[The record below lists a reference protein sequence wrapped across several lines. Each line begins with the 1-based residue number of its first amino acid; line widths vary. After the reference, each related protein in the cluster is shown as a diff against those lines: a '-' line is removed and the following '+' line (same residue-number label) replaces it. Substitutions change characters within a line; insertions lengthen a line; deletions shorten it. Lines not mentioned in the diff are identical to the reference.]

1 MTEMLS
7 SSSADRYID
16 LLKKAL
22 TFSLWPEPPR
32 LVVGRRG
39 WRRSALRVLYR
50 VLGRWNLVLARTVE
64 VSVNDRL
71 EGRNF
76 PVLGHTM
83 VGIRRLD
90 HLQACIET
98 VIREDVPGDL
108 IEAGVWRGGCA
119 IFMRAVLQ
127 VNRGEG
133 RNVWLADSFEGHPP
147 PRPDQYPADRGTGFE
162 RWEFQAVSLEEV
174 LHNFESYGLLD
185 PSVRNLKG
193 RFNETLTSAPFTKLA
208 LIRLD
213 AVSYGSTIEAL
224 RLLYPKLSPG
234 GFVVVDDYGASPQ
247 CRAAV
252 DDFRREQDLHEQLQ
266 VGDWTSVC
274 WRRGIV

>member
-1 MTEMLS
+1 MVLQRAEATNAEDAYL
-7 SSSADRYID
+7 D

-32 LVVGRRG
+32 PVVGRRG
-39 WRRSALRVLYR
+39 WRRTTLRALYSL
-50 VLGRWNLVLARTVE
+50 LGRWNLVLARTVD
-64 VSVNDRL
+64 VSDGDRF

-83 VGIRRLD
+83 VGVRRLD
-90 HLQACIET
+90 HLQECIET

-108 IEAGVWRGGCA
+108 IEAGVWRGGCS
-119 IFMRAVLQ
+119 IFMRAVLR
-127 VNRGEG
+127 VNGVEG

-147 PRPDQYPADRGTGFE
+147 PRPDLYPADRGTGFE
-162 RWEFQAVSLEEV
+162 RWEFQAVSLQEV
-174 LHNFESYGLLD
+174 LQNFENYGLLD
-185 PSVRNLKG
+185 SSVRNLKG
-193 RFNETLTSAPFTKLA
+193 RFNETLACAPFPELA

-252 DDFRREQDLHEQLQ
+252 DDFRREHDVHGELRF
-266 VGDWTSVC
+266 GDWTSVC
-274 WRRGIV
+274 WRR